1 MVQIAGGTFRMGSDD
16 PRFHDSQP
24 VHRVTLAGF
33 WMDKYPVTNAQFDR
47 FVAATGYKT
56 VAERPLDPKEFPG
69 VPLDKLV
76 PGAVVFTPPDHAVR
90 LDDVTQWWS
99 YVPKADWRHPEGPT
113 SDLKGRE
120 SHPVVQVAYEDA
132 AAYAKWAGKRLPTE
146 AEWEFAARG
155 GLDQKP
161 FVWGNTF
168 APGGKQMANTFNGD
182 FPYKNTQADGFAR
195 TSPVGSF
202 PANAFGLYD
211 MAGNVWQWCSDWYRP
226 DYFSQSPEKNPKGP
240 EDSLDPDE
248 PGVLKRVQKGGSFLC
263 CEAYCARYMPGG
275 RGKGDINTGSSHI
288 GFRCVKDVSP

>member
-1 MVQIAGGTFRMGSDD
+1 MVKIAGGAFRMGSDD
-16 PRFHDSQP
+16 PRFPDSQP
-24 VHRVTLAGF
+24 VHKVSVDSF
-33 WMDKYPVTNAQFDR
+33 WMDKYPVTNAQFEK

-76 PGAVVFTPPDHAVR
+76 PGAVVFTPPDHPVP

-99 YVPKADWRHPEGPT
+99 YVPKADWRHPEGPS

-120 SHPVVQVAYEDA
+120 NHPVVHVAYEDA

-146 AEWEFAARG
+146 AEWELAARG

-161 FVWGNTF
+161 FVWGDTF
-168 APGGKQMANTFNGD
+168 APGGKQLANTFDGE
-182 FPYKNTQADGFAR
+182 FPYKNTKTDGYAR

-202 PANAFGLYD
+202 PPNGFGLYD

-226 DYFSQSPEKNPKGP
+226 DYFSQSPERNPQGP
-240 EDSLDPDE
+240 DNSLDPDE
-248 PGVLKRVQKGGSFLC
+248 PGVQKRVHKGGSFLC

-275 RGKGDINTGSSHI
+275 RGKGDINTGSSHL
-288 GFRCVKDVSP
+288 GFRCVK